1 MTDEMREKEIED
13 VKESNK
19 EDIKENDKEVK
30 NSEDEIPPE
39 LYAKY
44 YKDGKLDWDKILNR
58 LEAIDL
64 KMDSISADLRVV
76 SHQLKEANQKLADA
90 EQRRKQIFNH
100 LDSNTQVTS
109 AKLDKISDDLDK
121 AGKEAEKN
129 RQEEK
134 DILDEIK
141 KEKNSFLF
149 WRKNRSKLDSDNKQ
163 DSDSRQDLE

>member
-1 MTDEMREKEIED
+1 MTDKMREKEE
-13 VKESNK
+13 KETENNENNENNK
-19 EDIKENDKEVK
+19 EDNEVK
-30 NSEDEIPPE
+30 NPEDEIPPE

-149 WRKNRSKLDSDNKQ
+149 WRKNHNKQDFDSKQ
-163 DSDSRQDLE
+163 DSDKQDSE

>member
-1 MTDEMREKEIED
+1 MTDEMTEKEEKETKNNRED
-13 VKESNK
+13 N
-19 EDIKENDKEVK
+19 EVK

-149 WRKNRSKLDSDNKQ
+149 WRKNHNKQ
-163 DSDSRQDLE
+163 DSE

>member
-1 MTDEMREKEIED
+1 MTDEMREKEEKETKNNENNRED
-13 VKESNK
+13 N
-19 EDIKENDKEVK
+19 EVK
-30 NSEDEIPPE
+30 NPEDEIPPE

-141 KEKNSFLF
+141 KEKSNFLF
-149 WRKNRSKLDSDNKQ
+149 WRKNHSKQ
-163 DSDSRQDLE
+163 DSDRQDLE